1 LGKLGV
7 VKPRDHI
14 EEEDAMTRIRKI
26 SLILVGSIILASSW
40 VGAQTEEANAIL
52 GQAGGGALAI
62 VSYGADKAEILKGSA
77 LALAEDIVVTAYH
90 VISQAADIEGTN
102 IKGKKVKVEGLLG
115 VDKALDIALIKL
127 KSKVQALPIGS
138 VDSLTPDARLFALGS
153 NESGQLVIAE
163 GTFRRLVDVPSVG
176 KVLEVSMPVP
186 EQFRGGPLLDINGQL
201 IGMMLVLERNFK
213 FGLPIGTLVS
223 VPRTG
228 QVIAFKSQT
237 PSNFFDS
244 AEGNYF
250 GARVAQAL
258 NESMTSRVF
267 LEKAIKINPSDT
279 NANLML
285 AGIAFDQRDY
295 SAAAAAFR
303 KASEI
308 DPSSSAAFYGLGS
321 TLLKQ
326 TQFQEAAQ
334 ALEKAASLGHSGK
347 ELYLDLGGAY
357 EALQDYPKAGAAYE
371 KYISLGPADA
381 WKAEL
386 SLGVCR
392 TKMNDFAGAIPALTS
407 AAKAQPRDLKVLLAL
422 AEAYEKAGQLEN
434 AESTYVAMAGIN
446 PPEAKTYYRQIYRIY
461 DAAGRNDRAV
471 APAEKVIELEPD
483 NETNHYYLALTYFK
497 DQKFEEA
504 IAAFQ
509 KALAVKADFPHAWFQ
524 IGSSYIQMKK
534 YREAADAYRK
544 YADLVPDDASGWLS
558 IGVAYMQAKD
568 FEAALPPLR
577 RCVELKPDN
586 AVAQFN
592 LAIVYINLKDNY
604 SAKEIYNKLQT
615 LDPALAERLR
625 KHIR

>member
-1 LGKLGV
+1 
-7 VKPRDHI
+7 
-14 EEEDAMTRIRKI
+14 MTRIRKI
-26 SLILVGSIILASSW
+26 ALILVGSIILPASW

-62 VSYGADKAEILKGSA
+62 VSYGADKAELLKGSA

-90 VISQAADIEGTN
+90 VVSQAADIEGLN
-102 IKGKKVKVEGLLG
+102 IKGKKVKIDGLLG
-115 VDKALDIALIKL
+115 VDKALDLALIKL
-127 KSKVQALPIGS
+127 KSKIQALPIGS
-138 VDSLTPDARLFALGS
+138 VDSLTPGARLFALGS

-201 IGMMLVLERNFK
+201 VGMMVVLERIR

-228 QVIAFKSQT
+228 QVVPFKSQT
-237 PSNFFDS
+237 PTNFFDT

-250 GARVAQAL
+250 GARVARAL
-258 NESMTSRVF
+258 NESMAARVF
-267 LEKAIKINPSDT
+267 LEKAIKISPSDIG
-279 NANLML
+279 ANLML
-285 AGIAFDQRDY
+285 ADIAFDQRDY
-295 SAAAAAFR
+295 SAAAAAYR

-308 DPSSSAAFYGLGS
+308 DPSSAAAFYGLGS

-334 ALEKAASLGHSGK
+334 ALEKAASLGHPGK

-357 EALQDYPKAGAAYE
+357 EALQDFAKASAAYE

-381 WKAEL
+381 WTAEL
-386 SLGVCR
+386 RLGVCR
-392 TKMNDFAGAIPALTS
+392 TKMNDFTGAIAALTG

-434 AESTYVAMAGIN
+434 AESTYIAMAEIN

-461 DAAGRNDRAV
+461 DAANRNDRAV
-471 APAEKVIELEPD
+471 APAQKVIELEPA
-483 NETNHYYLALTYFK
+483 NETNHYYLGLTYFK
-497 DQKFEEA
+497 AQKYEEA

-509 KALAVKADFPHAWFQ
+509 KALEVKADFPHAWFQ

-534 YREAADAYRK
+534 YREAADAYKK
-544 YADLVPDDASGWLS
+544 YAELVPDDPSGWLS

-568 FEAALPPLR
+568 FEAALSPLKK
-577 RCVELKPDN
+577 CVELKPDN

-592 LAIVYINLKDNY
+592 LAIVYVNLKDNF

-615 LDPALAERLR
+615 LDPALAERLK